1 MIFPA
6 SKSTKS
12 IFPGLNLNF
21 SIILFSG
28 TLSTPI
34 SEDKTILSSSV
45 IKYLAGLSPFLSK
58 VAPICFPS
66 VKATAAGPSQGSE
79 KSE

>member
-1 MIFPA
+1 MSINPWNRRDW
-6 SKSTKS
+6 SNHPKLIYPDYKSTKS

-34 SEDKTILSSSV
+34 SEDKTILSSSEMGV
-45 IKYLAGLSPFLSK
+45 LRD
-58 VAPICFPS
+58 
-66 VKATAAGPSQGSE
+66 TRT
-79 KSE
+79 